1 MSKKRILKHSISDI
15 ASNRMSVLFK
25 LSEKAIKDN
34 RLERAERYVDII
46 RHISRRTRT
55 LFSNKTVFCKRCNTL
70 FTVGRNFRVRVMNGR
85 IKITCLKCGEIKR
98 IPYLKEQKNDG
109 KGC

>member
-1 MSKKRILKHSISDI
+1 MSKKRILGRAVSDI
-15 ASNRMSVLFK
+15 ASRRMSVLFR

-34 RLERAERYVDII
+34 RPERAERYVDII
-46 RHISRRTRT
+46 KRISRRTRT
-55 LFSNKTVFCKRCNTL
+55 LFSNKTMLCKRCSTL
-70 FTVGRNFRVRVMNGR
+70 LTNGESFRVRVMNSR